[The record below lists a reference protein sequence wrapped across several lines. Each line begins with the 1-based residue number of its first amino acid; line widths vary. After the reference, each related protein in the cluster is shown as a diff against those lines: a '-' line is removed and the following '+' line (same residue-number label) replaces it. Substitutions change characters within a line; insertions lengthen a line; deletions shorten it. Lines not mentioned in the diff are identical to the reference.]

1 MTPCGIPRNTQRQK
15 KKNRGYRKNWGI
27 QLNRYGVSIW
37 DEGKRSVMVLLTLDF
52 TPMNQTCKNGYNA
65 KCFHVYFIT
74 KIFKRFTPS
83 KKLIPVYILKTKNG
97 LKNNYDKKGQTYQL
111 YYLKMTQIT
120 RENKLANNCYKSILS
135 IIISQYH
142 SVSPH
147 LKTCGRFPSKKTE
160 PITLKAELT
169 AAN

>member
-1 MTPCGIPRNTQRQK
+1 
-15 KKNRGYRKNWGI
+15 
-27 QLNRYGVSIW
+27 
-37 DEGKRSVMVLLTLDF
+37 MVLLTLDF
-52 TPMNQTCKNGYNA
+52 TPMNQTCKNGYKA

-97 LKNNYDKKGQTYQL
+97 LKNNYNKKRQTYQL

-120 RENKLANNCYKSILS
+120 RENKLANNCYISILC

-142 SVSPH
+142 SASPH
-147 LKTCGRFPSKKTE
+147 LKTCGWFPSKKTE
-160 PITLKAELT
+160 PITLKAELNSCKLRGLCQKEEGAS
-169 AAN
+169 AAGLARQAAACDTHTPYRSWLESQLLHS